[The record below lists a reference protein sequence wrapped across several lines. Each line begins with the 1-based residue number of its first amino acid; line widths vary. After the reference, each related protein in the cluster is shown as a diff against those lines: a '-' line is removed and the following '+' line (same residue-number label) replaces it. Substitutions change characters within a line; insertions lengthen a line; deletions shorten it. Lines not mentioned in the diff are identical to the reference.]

1 MRVALFAISNFVVAV
16 PMLGDLSF
24 ELGEPLGG
32 KEELIAGWQVRG
44 MGQQRAKRHCK
55 CNGEA
60 EN

>member
-1 MRVALFAISNFVVAV
+1 MRVALFVMCNVFVAV

-24 ELGEPLGG
+24 ELGDPLGC
-32 KEELIAGWQVRG
+32 KQELIVGWGVRG